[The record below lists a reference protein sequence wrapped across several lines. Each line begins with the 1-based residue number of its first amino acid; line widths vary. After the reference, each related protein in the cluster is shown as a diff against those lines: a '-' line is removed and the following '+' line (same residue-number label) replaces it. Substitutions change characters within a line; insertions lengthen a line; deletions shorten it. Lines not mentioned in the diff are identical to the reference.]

1 MKDNAIFR
9 LGRRLTSKPFPV
21 ADKSVIHSQLREL
34 KDFELPEADS
44 EVDWSGR
51 NLSNRDLS
59 GSNLTGAQLNG
70 ADLSNAR
77 LNGAKLRDAQLR
89 GANLTEAELCG
100 THLTN
105 VNLNGAN
112 LRRADLT
119 GADLR
124 RADLRNT
131 NLRDTNLSGADVRGA
146 KFKGSNGLT
155 EDVKHDLKDGG
166 AIFHQDMLGVVDTR
180 WWIQYV
186 IVPLTVALIG
196 GGGIIGIIGSQKRE
210 HPSQPTSV
218 TTGESRNPGALSPK
232 LAPITKPTSLT
243 GKE

>member
-21 ADKSVIHSQLREL
+21 ADESVIHSRLREL
-34 KDFELPEADS
+34 KDSELPEADS

-59 GSNLTGAQLNG
+59 GLNLTGAQLNG

-112 LRRADLT
+112 LRRADFT

-124 RADLRNT
+124 RADLGNT
-131 NLRDTNLSGADVRGA
+131 NLSDTNLSGTDVRGA
-146 KFKGSNGLT
+146 NFKGSNGLT
-155 EDVKHDLKDGG
+155 EDVKRDLKNGG
-166 AIFHQDMLGVVDTR
+166 AIFQDVLEVADTK

-196 GGGIIGIIGSQKRE
+196 GGGIISIIASLKRE
-210 HPSQPTSV
+210 HPSQPTPV
-218 TTGESRNPGALSPK
+218 TTGESRNPGVSSPK
-232 LAPITKPTSLT
+232 LTPINKPTNLT